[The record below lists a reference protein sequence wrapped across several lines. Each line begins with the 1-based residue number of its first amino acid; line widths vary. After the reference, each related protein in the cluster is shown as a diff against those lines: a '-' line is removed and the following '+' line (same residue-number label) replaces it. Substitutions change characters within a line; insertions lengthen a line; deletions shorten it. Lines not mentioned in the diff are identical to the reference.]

1 MACDSSERTPECRR
15 AQDAKRAPSRPF
27 ALRST
32 TALVPDSP
40 RSGIM
45 AMVHRVRR
53 LAGNQRYPGSTFC
66 VQSTIPRNTRRS
78 RRMEFDELSNR
89 VMKCALTAHRESL
102 RVLRGETNRECEQ
115 DCGDEGKLSYQI
127 ALVEKSAAIA
137 APSNE
142 PAQIAGAHGNLTRD
156 CGRVDHCSGHALRTT
171 RRGLPQRTRSDIP

>member
-32 TALVPDSP
+32 TAFVPDSP

-78 RRMEFDELSNR
+78 RRMEFDKLSNR

-102 RVLRGETNRECEQ
+102 RVPRGETNRECEQ

-137 APSNE
+137 APSNKSLVGTFTTLRFDHA
-142 PAQIAGAHGNLTRD
+142 AQL
-156 CGRVDHCSGHALRTT
+156 GR
-171 RRGLPQRTRSDIP
+171 RRSKCR